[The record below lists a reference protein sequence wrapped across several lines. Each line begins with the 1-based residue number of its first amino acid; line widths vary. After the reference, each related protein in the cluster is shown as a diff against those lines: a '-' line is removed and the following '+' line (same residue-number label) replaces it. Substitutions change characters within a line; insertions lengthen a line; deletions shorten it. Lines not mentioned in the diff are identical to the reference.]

1 MSNYISGALKLLS
14 AKVRRASAHLRVFR
28 FPGISKADD
37 IGAFTRIKLSET
49 RHFLKSRG
57 RDGRVGGEEM
67 RAAVASF
74 LLPALVSHQFL
85 QGIFSQSV
93 CYVLAPHSGV
103 QAMIPAM
110 FRANT
115 LVTVPCLNKYQRA
128 YLGEI
133 SISEKYSK
141 KSLTVCKEKAPTFL
155 KAK

>member
-74 LLPALVSHQFL
+74 LLPALVSHISPGNILTKCVLRFSATQRGSGYDSSYV
-85 QGIFSQSV
+85 QG
-93 CYVLAPHSGV
+93 
-103 QAMIPAM
+103 
-110 FRANT
+110 
-115 LVTVPCLNKYQRA
+115 K
-128 YLGEI
+128 YLGNCSMFE
-133 SISEKYSK
+133 
-141 KSLTVCKEKAPTFL
+141 
-155 KAK
+155 